1 MRLVVIILLTITLT
15 CGCSKYSK
23 SKLLGNWQA
32 VSLTEN
38 NEAIEMNF
46 DGVNMHFN
54 SDGGYVYNGTLNHK
68 EAGFFDI
75 NGNLLL
81 TLDTL
86 NHGSTEKAVE
96 LLELNTKTLKI
107 KMKEG
112 INERVLVF
120 NRTF

>member
-1 MRLVVIILLTITLT
+1 MRLVVIILLTIILA
-15 CGCSKYSK
+15 CGCGKFSK

-32 VSLTEN
+32 VSLIEN
-38 NEAIEMNF
+38 NEAIEMSF

-54 SDGGYVYNGTLNHK
+54 ADGGYQYNGTLNHK

-86 NHGSTEKAVE
+86 NNGSTEKAVE
-96 LLELNTKTLKI
+96 LLELNSKTLRI

-112 INERVLVF
+112 ANERILEF
-120 NRTF
+120 SRKS